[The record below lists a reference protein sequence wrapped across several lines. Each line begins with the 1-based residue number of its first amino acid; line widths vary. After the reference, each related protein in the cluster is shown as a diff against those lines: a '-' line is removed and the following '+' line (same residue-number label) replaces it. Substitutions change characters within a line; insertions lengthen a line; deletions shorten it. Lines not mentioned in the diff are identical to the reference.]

1 MFVEQVMIPRDS
13 LFDVMLQEM
22 NITVYLSVRTGRMA
36 KNGEEHHTRDK
47 LTGWLITV
55 EVRYTVIETCK
66 RCNQGK
72 D

>member
-1 MFVEQVMIPRDS
+1 MFVGQLVRCDATRNEHYR
-13 LFDVMLQEM
+13 
-22 NITVYLSVRTGRMA
+22 LSECENW